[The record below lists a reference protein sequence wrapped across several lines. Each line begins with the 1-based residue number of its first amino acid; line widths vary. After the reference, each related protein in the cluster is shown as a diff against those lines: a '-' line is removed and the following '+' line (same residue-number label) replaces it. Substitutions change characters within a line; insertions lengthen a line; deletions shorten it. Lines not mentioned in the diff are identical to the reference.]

1 MEVHSIAL
9 KITFYPILI
18 PLSSENFHLGYY
30 RVNYN
35 EHNWNAIINVLN
47 GNTFHIVHVLNRA
60 QLLDDSFNLAKA
72 GYLDFSIALNLLTKY
87 LHREYEL
94 MPITD
99 GFRTIEFLLTYL
111 DEQPFYAD
119 LLDILQNVLDE
130 IYVRVN
136 NASHP
141 EHPRTFP
148 DNYHQL
154 IKLKVNLFACKFGA
168 FACIV
173 DARSEMFLYD
183 LVIQQPT
190 ADERQY
196 LYCGALNGDLA
207 TSQWTKLKGRLADI
221 TKDIEIYRDNQ
232 DEITDILYAF
242 SNCDDDMERVELLLI
257 DIFNKSQPFPYQLIS
272 KEDATYVI
280 GNLIKVGSKHRE
292 LVMEFYSD
300 HYELV
305 NGR

>member
-1 MEVHSIAL
+1 M
-9 KITFYPILI
+9 
-18 PLSSENFHLGYY
+18 
-30 RVNYN
+30 NYN
-35 EHNWNAIINVLN
+35 EDNWNAIINVLN

-99 GFRTIEFLLTYL
+99 GFRTIEFLLMYL

-136 NASHP
+136 NASHAEYP
-141 EHPRTFP
+141 STFS
-148 DNYHQL
+148 DNYHQMV
-154 IKLKVNLFACKFGA
+154 KLKVNLFACKFGA
-168 FACIV
+168 STCII
-173 DARSEMFLYD
+173 DARSQMFLYD
-183 LVIQQPT
+183 LSIRQPNP
-190 ADERQY
+190 DERQF

-207 TSQWTKLKGRLADI
+207 TAQWTMLKERLLEI
-221 TKDIEIYRDNQ
+221 TKGIEIYRDNQ

-242 SNCDDDMERVELLLI
+242 SNCDENMERVQILLL
-257 DIFNKSQPFPYQLIS
+257 DIFDKSQPFPYQLIT
-272 KEDATYVI
+272 KADATFVI
-280 GNLIKVGSKHRE
+280 GNLIKVGSSHRE
-292 LVMEFYSD
+292 VVMEFYSD
-300 HYELV
+300 HYALV